1 MRRQAC
7 LSLCCILAP
16 SLLPRAGR
24 GQELIAGWEGDRL
37 GGYAFAS
44 TLVSVGLGSH
54 HALVL
59 VGSGSYL
66 YYSFP
71 DSGGLTEV
79 ASPGVSAAVG
89 YRLHTQRM
97 SATLS
102 AAYEVRRT
110 WERPAVLPSTRRT
123 GPGVAA
129 EGELWLQ
136 ATPLT
141 VVDAIVSY
149 SDANRYLWARSGL
162 QRQLTNTQFQQP
174 VALGVGVEGTV
185 QGDRDVRAYE
195 AGVVIALEF
204 VRTDGSL
211 QVRTGYARLQYS
223 DQTSESK
230 PYFGVALYRAF

>member
-162 QRQLTNTQFQQP
+162 QRQLTNTLSLAHQ
-174 VALGVGVEGTV
+174 LGGVPMTFKGI
-185 QGDRDVRAYE
+185 DV
-195 AGVVIALEF
+195 VSTIATF
-204 VRTDGSL
+204 VKEYAVTLVLLGRT
-211 QVRTGYARLQYS
+211 QRPWYARWFGQSVLDRLLQ
-223 DQTSESK
+223 
-230 PYFGVALYRAF
+230 ALPDVDVLVVCKD

>member
-162 QRQLTNTQFQQP
+162 QRQLTNTHFQRP
-174 VALGVGVEGTV
+174 VALGVGVGGHCLACQV
-185 QGDRDVRAYE
+185 ARGRPRGGAWQYQYISRR
-195 AGVVIALEF
+195 IA
-204 VRTDGSL
+204 
-211 QVRTGYARLQYS
+211 
-223 DQTSESK
+223 
-230 PYFGVALYRAF
+230 